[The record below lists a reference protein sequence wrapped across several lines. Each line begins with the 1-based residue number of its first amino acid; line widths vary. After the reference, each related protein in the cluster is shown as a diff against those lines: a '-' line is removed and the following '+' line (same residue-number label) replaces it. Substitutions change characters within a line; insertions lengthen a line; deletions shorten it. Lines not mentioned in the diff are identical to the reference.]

1 MLIDKI
7 AKLAGKAV
15 RGVTLTVGTVSGTIY
30 DEIKSVPSAFIDG
43 LTAGQGLV
51 KKQQEP
57 KTEATLSVN
66 TSNVPKDDNNNSIFK
81 H

>member
-15 RGVTLTVGTVSGTIY
+15 RGVTLTVGTVGGTIY
-30 DEIKSVPSAFIDG
+30 DEVKSVPSAFIDG

-57 KTEATLSVN
+57 KTEAEPSVKTN
-66 TSNVPKDDNNNSIFK
+66 NVPKDDNNNSIFN